1 MVFDPS
7 IPDILKPYSTRLAE
21 RLIPSLE
28 QLRRQALALER
39 AHRDAVDGA
48 HPQYRDSARNLL
60 HYLALRQS
68 DLRKLQNDLALL
80 GLSRLGRAEAHVMG
94 SLEAVL
100 TALRALAGQPPTSD
114 DASGEASIGAGASC
128 LNAHADTL
136 LGRPGGKRAPRI
148 MVTMPAEAAC
158 SPRLLEELL
167 VAGMDVMRIN
177 CAHDGPE
184 DWLAMIRN
192 LRGAQRV
199 TGRQCRIYADLAGPK
214 LRTGR
219 IEPIGRMLEFKTRR
233 DAFGRVLEPARV
245 WLTPRSKPELPPH
258 EVAAVLPL
266 DDALLQPAQAG
277 DHLDVDDARGNRRH
291 LRLDE
296 RYGESW
302 LASGWQHA
310 YILDGAACA
319 LYHGEKQVAEGSAGP
334 LPEVVQPLLLKV
346 GDTLLLTPA
355 DETGRHAAYDA
366 QGELL
371 RPASIPCTLDAVF
384 DAARPGQPIWFDD
397 GKIGGRIV
405 DIGGRRLA
413 VEIVHAAP
421 QGSKL
426 RPEKG
431 INLPETELAI
441 PALTEADRE
450 NLRVLAP
457 HVDVVG
463 MSFVRSA
470 KDVLDLQAQLET
482 LGVAQMGAVL
492 KIETR
497 QAFENLPQIL
507 LAALRQPPVGIM
519 VARGDLAVEIG
530 FERLAEVQE
539 EILWLAEAAH
549 VPVIWATQ
557 VLDTMARRGVPT
569 RAEVSDAAKGIR
581 AECVMLNKGPHIVE
595 AVRFLGGVLDRMS
608 DHQAKHSPM
617 MRRLAVSAMPA
628 EPRRIAGGD

>member
-1 MVFDPS
+1 M
-7 IPDILKPYSTRLAE
+7 KPYSTRLAE

-28 QLRRQALALER
+28 RLRRQALALER

-48 HPQYRDSARNLL
+48 HPHYRDSARNLL

-68 DLRKLQNDLALL
+68 DLRNLQNDLALL

-100 TALRALAGQPPTSD
+100 TALRALAGQPPASD
-114 DASGEASIGAGASC
+114 AEEVPIDVGARC
-128 LNAHADTL
+128 LNGHADTL

-148 MVTMPAEAAC
+148 MVTMPGEASC
-158 SPRLLEELL
+158 NPHLLEELL
-167 VAGMDVMRIN
+167 IAGMDVMRIN
-177 CAHDGPE
+177 CAHDAPE

-219 IEPIGRMLEFKTRR
+219 IEPIGRMLEFKIRR
-233 DAFGRVLEPARV
+233 DTFGRVLEPARV
-245 WLTPRSKPELPPH
+245 WLTPRAAPQPAPH

-266 DDALLQPAQAG
+266 DDALLLSARAG
-277 DHLDVDDARGNRRH
+277 DHLDVDDARGGRRH

-296 RYGESW
+296 RYGECW
-302 LASGWQHA
+302 LASCSQHA
-310 YILDGAACA
+310 YIMDGAACA
-319 LYHGEKQVAEGSAGP
+319 LYHGETRVAEGSAGP

-346 GDTLLLTPA
+346 GDTLQLTPA
-355 DETGRHAAYDA
+355 DEPGRHPAFDA

-371 RPASIPCTLDAVF
+371 RPATIPCTLDAVF
-384 DAARPGQPIWFDD
+384 EAARPGQSIWFDD

-405 DIGGRRLA
+405 DNDGRRLT
-413 VEIVHAAP
+413 VEVVHAAP

-441 PALTEADRE
+441 PALTDADRE

-457 HVDVVG
+457 HVDVIG

-470 KDVLDLQAQLET
+470 DDVLDLQAELEAM
-482 LGVAQMGAVL
+482 GVAQMGTVL

-617 MRRLAVSAMPA
+617 MRRLAVSALPQK
-628 EPRRIAGGD
+628 PRRAAGGN